1 MADML
6 TVAACICRRYQ
17 ETYGEKIDE
26 MKLHKLMYF
35 TQREA
40 LIQNDE
46 PLFSEEFHGWRYGP
60 VLPQLREPYQQDALP
75 PATQEDMQAL
85 ESILDSVFDEYAGM
99 DSFSLSR
106 LTHGEISWRKSRR
119 GIHPSENSDQ
129 VISTEDI
136 RLDAQQISERKK
148 MLRMRGLL

>member
-1 MADML
+1 MTDML

-17 ETYGEKIDE
+17 EAFGEKIDE

-46 PLFSEEFHGWRYGP
+46 PLFPEEFHGWRYGP
-60 VLPQLREPYQQDALP
+60 VLPQLREPFQQDALP
-75 PATQEDMQAL
+75 QASDADMREL
-85 ESILDSVFDEYAGM
+85 ECILDTVFAEYAGM

-106 LTHGEISWRKSRR
+106 LTHGEICWRRSRK

-129 VISTEDI
+129 VIPTEDI
-136 RLDAQQISERKK
+136 RLDARQISERKK
-148 MLRMRGLL
+148 MLRQRGLL